1 MNLLIT
7 ESNGITRI
15 TLNRPAEGNLLQLD
29 DVRDLAAAVTAAG
42 TINDARAI
50 VIAAN
55 GTDFCRGRGAGP
67 ATATKPTSV
76 QIRARVIDPILAAYR
91 SIYDSPVPVIAA
103 VHGPALGFGCAI
115 ASACDVLIASDRARF
130 SLPEMEKN
138 LPPTLAM
145 SAHLRRVAPKMTAY
159 LVLSLDE
166 IDAHRAAMVGLASV
180 VVPHATFAQA
190 VDKLTATIA
199 SRHPTALRAIKEYLR
214 SAPYME
220 SHGAADFGAN
230 LLASVLSSQ

>member
-1 MNLLIT
+1 MNLLIA
-7 ESNGITRI
+7 ENAGITRI
-15 TLNRPAEGNLLQLD
+15 TLNRPADGNLLQLD

-42 TINDARAI
+42 AGENARAT

-55 GTDFCRGRGAGP
+55 GADFCRGRGPGP
-67 ATATKPTSV
+67 ASTAKPTSL
-76 QIRARVIDPILAAYR
+76 QIRAQVIDTILSAYR
-91 SIYDSPVPVIAA
+91 AIYDSPVPVIAA
-103 VHGPALGFGCAI
+103 VQGPALGFGCAI

-166 IDAHRAAMVGLASV
+166 IDAKRAAEVGLVSV
-180 VVPHATFAQA
+180 VAPHAEFERA
-190 VDKLTATIA
+190 VDKLTATIG
-199 SRHPTALRAIKEYLR
+199 SRQPAALRAIKEYLR

-220 SHGAADFGAN
+220 SRGAADFGAN

>member
-7 ESNGITRI
+7 ENAGITRI
-15 TLNRPAEGNLLQLD
+15 TLNRPADGNLLQLD

-42 TINDARAI
+42 AGDTARAT

-55 GTDFCRGRGAGP
+55 GADFCRGRGAGP
-67 ATATKPTSV
+67 TSAAKPTSL
-76 QIRARVIDPILAAYR
+76 QIRARVIDIILSAYR
-91 SIYDSPVPVIAA
+91 AIYDSPIPVIAA
-103 VHGPALGFGCAI
+103 VQGPALGFGCAI

-166 IDAHRAAMVGLASV
+166 IDAKRAAEVGLVSV
-180 VVPHATFAQA
+180 VAPHADFEQ
-190 VDKLTATIA
+190 VVNKLTATIA
-199 SRHPTALRAIKEYLR
+199 TRQPAALRAVKEYLR

-220 SHGAADFGAN
+220 SRGAADFGAN

>member
-1 MNLLIT
+1 MNLLIS
-7 ESNGITRI
+7 EQAGITRI

-29 DVRDLAAAVTAAG
+29 DLRDLAAAVTAAG
-42 TINDARAI
+42 IIDNARAI
-50 VIAAN
+50 VLAAN
-55 GTDFCRGRGAGP
+55 GPDFCRGRGGAPAG
-67 ATATKPTSV
+67 ATKPTAV
-76 QIRARVIDPILAAYR
+76 QIRSRVIDPILAAYR
-91 SIYDSPVPVIAA
+91 AIYDSPIPVIAA

-166 IDAHRAAMVGLASV
+166 IDAKRAAETGLASM
-180 VVPHATFAQA
+180 VVPHESFAQSI
-190 VDKLTATIA
+190 DKLIAMIA
-199 SRHPTALRAIKEYLR
+199 SRQPVALRAIKEYLR

-220 SHGAADFGAN
+220 SRGAADFGAN

>member
-7 ESNGITRI
+7 ENAGITRI

-42 TINDARAI
+42 AIDNARAV

-55 GTDFCRGRGAGP
+55 GTDFCRGRGPGP
-67 ATATKPTSV
+67 VGATKPTSV
-76 QIRARVIDPILAAYR
+76 QIRARVIDPILSAYR
-91 SIYDSPVPVIAA
+91 AIYDSPVPVIAA

-145 SAHLRRVAPKMTAY
+145 SAHLRRVTPKMTAY

-166 IDAHRAAMVGLASV
+166 IDAERAAAVGLASM
-180 VVPHATFAQA
+180 VVPHAAFAQ
-190 VDKLTATIA
+190 VIDKLTATIA
-199 SRHPTALRAIKEYLR
+199 SRQPTALRAIKEYLR

-230 LLASVLSSQ
+230 LLASVLASQ

>member
-7 ESNGITRI
+7 EQAGITRI
-15 TLNRPAEGNLLQLD
+15 TLNRPNEGNLLQLD
-29 DVRDLAAAVTAAG
+29 DLRELAAAVTAAG
-42 TINDARAI
+42 AGENARAI
-50 VIAAN
+50 VLAAN
-55 GTDFCRGRGAGP
+55 GPDFCRGRGAGP
-67 ATATKPTSV
+67 ASATKPTAV
-76 QIRARVIDPILAAYR
+76 QMRSRVIDPILAAYR
-91 SIYDSPVPVIAA
+91 AIYDSPVPVIAA
-103 VHGPALGFGCAI
+103 VQGPALGFGCAI

-159 LVLSLDE
+159 LVLSLAE
-166 IDAHRAAMVGLASV
+166 IDAKRAAETGLASM
-180 VVPHATFAQA
+180 VVPHESFAQA
-190 VDKLTATIA
+190 IDELTATIA
-199 SRHPTALRAIKEYLR
+199 SRQPVALRAIKEYLR

-220 SHGAADFGAN
+220 SRGAADFGAN